1 MTYKTNAE
9 FLKQAKQDMP
19 LGVAENYRY
28 WGEDETLFVESMKG
42 CTLTDCEGR
51 EFVDFRLGYGPI
63 ILGYRDERVDQA
75 VIDAITKHGVTS
87 GFSSVIDH
95 ETIELIKELCP
106 NIEKLR
112 FANSGTEAVMGALRT
127 ARGFTG
133 RETVI
138 VVEGGFHGLFDEMM
152 WRSDIEGWDKDQ
164 KSAPEV
170 IAFGAGLPKSTQA
183 LTEFVPLNDL
193 QALLDVFERAG
204 DTIAAVLL
212 EPIMGNCGSISATQ
226 QYMEQL
232 RDICTR
238 NGSLLIMD
246 EVKTGFR
253 VALGGAQELYGVQA
267 DLSTYAKAIGNG
279 YPVAVFGGRADVM
292 DTIGHGKENVVH
304 GGTYTANLIAMSAAR
319 KTLDILKNTDAMS
332 TIMRRG
338 KEIREL
344 LSRVFTSY
352 DIAHSFAGP
361 DSMFGIH
368 FSPDVPQ
375 NYRDWKATN
384 AKLYD
389 TFAWNLIHRGVMLEP
404 DSREPWFICE
414 AHQTI
419 DLAWL
424 EDTCSQAMRDAIQ
437 TMKL

>member
-1 MTYKTNAE
+1 MTHKTNAE

-87 GFSSVIDH
+87 GFSSVMDH

-164 KSAPEV
+164 KTAPEI

-232 RDICTR
+232 REICTR

-304 GGTYTANLIAMSAAR
+304 GGTYTANLIAMSAGR
-319 KTLDILKNTDAMS
+319 KTLDILKNTDALS
-332 TIMRRG
+332 TIM
-338 KEIREL
+338 
-344 LSRVFTSY
+344 
-352 DIAHSFAGP
+352 
-361 DSMFGIH
+361 
-368 FSPDVPQ
+368 
-375 NYRDWKATN
+375 
-384 AKLYD
+384 
-389 TFAWNLIHRGVMLEP
+389 
-404 DSREPWFICE
+404 
-414 AHQTI
+414 
-419 DLAWL
+419 
-424 EDTCSQAMRDAIQ
+424 
-437 TMKL
+437 